1 MTYFITIP
9 GILLIFGSLLLTVT
23 PKKVRP
29 ALFLLFPVLSLLFV
43 TSRPEG
49 YTVTAQLLNYDLVLM
64 QVDDLSRIF
73 GIIFSITAFVAG
85 IYAYHMKEM
94 GQQVNGLLYA
104 GSEIGERCAGELLTC
119 IVKREQQDC
128 HY

>member
-1 MTYFITIP
+1 MTDLITIP
-9 GILLIFGSLLLTVT
+9 GILLIVGAILLTVT

-73 GIIFSITAFVAG
+73 GIIFSITAFVPGDRKSTRMNCSHVA
-85 IYAYHMKEM
+85 ITYA
-94 GQQVNGLLYA
+94 
-104 GSEIGERCAGELLTC
+104 
-119 IVKREQQDC
+119 
-128 HY
+128 